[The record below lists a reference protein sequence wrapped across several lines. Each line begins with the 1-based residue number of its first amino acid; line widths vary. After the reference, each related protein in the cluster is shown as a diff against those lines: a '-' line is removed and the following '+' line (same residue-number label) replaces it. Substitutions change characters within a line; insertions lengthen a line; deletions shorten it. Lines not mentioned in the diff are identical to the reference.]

1 MMKTYQVQNGFW
13 LKGQFIAPAP
23 EGEPART
30 IDLTERDARYPLL
43 AGDIATPAVA
53 AEAPSNA
60 G

>member
-1 MMKTYQVQNGFW
+1 MKTYAVLNGFW

-23 EGEPART
+23 EGQPTHT

-43 AGDIATPAVA
+43 AGDIAEATVA
-53 AEAPSNA
+53 APSNA